1 MSSEENVN
9 IIILNDPLVARS
21 VSLKGCWLFVWRF
34 SNVSVVSSP
43 KKVVVCLDLFF
54 CQNYVFVREKSV
66 TVWGQ
71 SFMKTISNYFCVIFP
86 HEFCLY
92 CRCCRTLEKFFTIE
106 PERRSIDALI
116 VFIFFHLMTA
126 QSTFLDQCLL
136 FWKPSSS
143 FTIDVI
149 NPKSCLSAFAP
160 PIVKNLFFLA
170 EKSTRFHFQSKSI
183 SIVHLPIS
191 RAICFDFES

>member
-1 MSSEENVN
+1 MSSEEDVN

-21 VSLKGCWLFVWRF
+21 ASLKGCWLFVWRF

-92 CRCCRTLEKFFTIE
+92 CRCCRTLEKFFT
-106 PERRSIDALI
+106 RKKKHWR
-116 VFIFFHLMTA
+116 F
-126 QSTFLDQCLL
+126 
-136 FWKPSSS
+136 
-143 FTIDVI
+143 
-149 NPKSCLSAFAP
+149 N
-160 PIVKNLFFLA
+160 
-170 EKSTRFHFQSKSI
+170 RFHFLSPNDSSI
-183 SIVHLPIS
+183 DIFRSMSIVLETFLFLHHQCDKSKILS
-191 RAICFDFES
+191 LCFCSTNR

>member
-1 MSSEENVN
+1 MLYLLRKKSWCALICSAVK
-9 IIILNDPLVARS
+9 IVPLLKRKERQFS
-21 VSLKGCWLFVWRF
+21 VK
-34 SNVSVVSSP
+34 
-43 KKVVVCLDLFF
+43 
-54 CQNYVFVREKSV
+54 
-66 TVWGQ
+66 
-71 SFMKTISNYFCVIFP
+71 SFMKTISNYFCVSFP
-86 HEFCLY
+86 HEFCRY

-116 VFIFFHLMTA
+116 VFIFFHLMRA

-143 FTIDVI
+143 FTINVI

-160 PIVKNLFFLA
+160 PIVKSLFFLA

-183 SIVHLPIS
+183 LTFHLPIS
-191 RAICFDFES
+191 RAICFAFES